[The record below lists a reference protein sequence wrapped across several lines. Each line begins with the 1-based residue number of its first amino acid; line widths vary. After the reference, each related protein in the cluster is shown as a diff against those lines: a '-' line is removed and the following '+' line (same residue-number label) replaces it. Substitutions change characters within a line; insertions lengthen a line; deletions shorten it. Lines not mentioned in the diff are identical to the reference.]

1 MYNVTW
7 SEYLAKCNEY
17 KQNKVPKTPMI
28 HCMEKF
34 VRASLNLPSHH
45 LCGLWCRNGT
55 RALYVGDL
63 DLNCDEAKLFEIFNP
78 IRNPIAIHIFR
89 HHHTCFTYWRKS
101 LGFARI
107 TFSAVED
114 IKHVLVTLALN
125 TNSALP
131 KFSSVMTEPTTLKQK
146 NNLLKIILR
155 SNKNC
160 VMQLEIQ
167 EKRKQSLID
176 LKQSLNVKE
185 YVYTSVPFRSSFS
198 HMSAP
203 LQKKY
208 FAFSTDV
215 AWTRVFSFLEL
226 TKLDVLELKHMC
238 KLFNNTFSKFP
249 TYVIIPSKL
258 YPSFEVY
265 EQKLKNYMNKENI
278 LHLASRCRSPK
289 ICDDPFHTQICN
301 MKREMDVRW
310 HGCEICSGMF
320 STWKECRSHK
330 NKGWTRCRNK
340 QGSKERC
347 RRTAMDYIEKILNYR
362 KKHGQPLEMKVPVV
376 LEKVH
381 LASHEHWDRCDMYP
395 CTHLKTGR
403 HVHDTIDVDI
413 RCMMT
418 YDVVR
423 HATTY

>member
-1 MYNVTW
+1 MFNVTW
-7 SEYLAKCNEY
+7 SEYLAKCDEY
-17 KQNKVPKTPMI
+17 KQTKVPKTPMI
-28 HCMEKF
+28 PCMKQF
-34 VRASLNLPSHH
+34 VCASLNLSYTS
-45 LCGLWCRNGT
+45 GLTLGMTKSGRLFSARDCNINLRCKEC
-55 RALYVGDL
+55 ALYVGDL
-63 DLNCDEAKLFEIFNP
+63 DLNCNNHKLFEILNP
-78 IRNPIAIHIFR
+78 IRTISSIHIFKRADR
-89 HHHTCFTYWRKS
+89 HS

-107 TFSAVED
+107 HFRAVED

-131 KFSSVMTEPTTLKQK
+131 KFSSVMTEPTTIKQK
-146 NNLLKIILR
+146 NKLLKIILR

-160 VMQLEIQ
+160 LMQIEMQ
-167 EKRKQSLID
+167 EKRKQSIID
-176 LKQSLNVKE
+176 LKKSLNVKE

-198 HMSAP
+198 HMSAT

-215 AWTRVFSFLEL
+215 AWTRIFSFLEL

-238 KLFNNTFSKFP
+238 KLFNNTFPKFP

-265 EQKLKNYMNKENI
+265 KQKLKNYKNKENI
-278 LHLASRCRSPK
+278 LRLASH
-289 ICDDPFHTQICN
+289 PFHTQICN
-301 MKREMDVRW
+301 MKCEVFKRTLNMKCEKNVKW
-310 HGCEICSGMF
+310 HGCETCSGMF

-330 NKGWTRCRNK
+330 NKGWKRCRNK

-347 RRTAMDYIEKILNYR
+347 RKTAMDYIEKILNYR

-395 CTHLKTGR
+395 CTHLK
-403 HVHDTIDVDI
+403 
-413 RCMMT
+413 
-418 YDVVR
+418 
-423 HATTY
+423 